1 MLVLTPRDGC
11 SGTLLSPVLSLSEDR
26 DVELPLAKDPR
37 NPERGGFG
45 EHSGWRGFHL
55 LSVIMSSIGTGAEA
69 LDPGDDGAAKWAGFL
84 ATGGAAFCL
93 MVCSDD
99 TDIER
104 TGSGGVAAVC
114 VGPAPA
120 VAAVL
125 ASFLVTG
132 EVVMPGP
139 DVDPRAPM
147 PVCLR
152 GGGGGGGV
160 SDLPFF
166 PSSLSCNR
174 PTFAGRFDGSNGGG
188 RGLLG
193 AEFDAEV
200 ESSIEWLTCS
210 NGDVE
215 RLEKEESLDSD
226 LGILTQSGS
235 SVGM

>member
-1 MLVLTPRDGC
+1 MV
-11 SGTLLSPVLSLSEDR
+11 V
-26 DVELPLAKDPR
+26 A
-37 NPERGGFG
+37 
-45 EHSGWRGFHL
+45 
-55 LSVIMSSIGTGAEA
+55 GA
-69 LDPGDDGAAKWAGFL
+69 
-84 ATGGAAFCL
+84 
-93 MVCSDD
+93 
-99 TDIER
+99 
-104 TGSGGVAAVC
+104 
-114 VGPAPA
+114 GPAAA
-120 VAAVL
+120 VAAEYTG
-125 ASFLVTG
+125 FLVTG
-132 EVVMPGP
+132 EVVMADP
-139 DVDPRAPM
+139 DVDPRAPI

-174 PTFAGRFDGSNGGG
+174 PIFAGRFDGSNGGG

-226 LGILTQSGS
+226 LGTLTQSGS